1 MKRKWFN
8 VDVTILGLSL
18 SGISAAKYLASQGA
32 NCTISEKRQATAEDQ
47 TKITE
52 LEKLGIA
59 VEMGGNKEETVL
71 NSDVI
76 ITSPGIP
83 PHSEVYKLIKTHK
96 IETFGEIDLAY
107 KESNVPFIAIT
118 GTNGKTTTTKL
129 VSEILTN
136 AGLKAPAC
144 GNIGLPPTSLLE
156 EKNLDYF
163 VAEVSSYQIATNPSF
178 KPQIAV
184 FINYTPDHIDW
195 HGNEEEYFKA
205 KADLFVR
212 RQPTW
217 AVLNA
222 MDFKIAYLKL
232 DIDSN
237 VYFFGREAED
247 KCVFIKEN
255 SILIKDK
262 NKKITEVIKLDEIPL
277 KGKHNL
283 ENIMSAIAVAHITG
297 IDTEIIRSTIKN
309 FSPPEHRIEYV
320 DTIDGIEYYNDSKA
334 TNCDSTICALRAFE
348 DKKVVLIAGG
358 RDKKTDLTELC
369 AEVNKHANAVILIG
383 EASDRFEEA
392 LIKSGFKNIHKKNTF
407 EEAIDTA
414 GELKLGSVLLSPACA
429 SFDMFKNFEERGQV
443 FKDYVRNKK
452 TTR

>member
-18 SGISAAKYLASQGA
+18 SGISAAKYLALQGA
-32 NCTISEKRQATAEDQ
+32 NCTISEKRQAATEDNV
-47 TKITE
+47 KITE
-52 LEKLGIA
+52 LEKLGIK
-59 VEMGGNKEETVL
+59 VEMGGNKEETIL

-83 PHSEVYKLIKTHK
+83 PHSEVYKLIKAHK

-107 KESNVPFIAIT
+107 KETNVPFIAIT

-136 AGLKAPAC
+136 GGLKAPAC

-163 VAEVSSYQIATNPSF
+163 VTEVSSYQIATNPSF

-184 FINYTPDHIDW
+184 YINYTPDHIDW

-205 KADLFVR
+205 KADLFTR

-232 DIDSN
+232 EMDSN

-247 KCVFIKEN
+247 KCVFIKDN
-255 SILIKDK
+255 KIVIKDK
-262 NKKITEVIKLDEIPL
+262 NKNIIEVIKLDEIPL

-283 ENIMSAIAVAHITG
+283 ENVMSAIAVAHIAG
-297 IDTEIIRSTIKN
+297 IDVEIINSTVKN

-320 DTIDGIEYYNDSKA
+320 DTIDGIEYYNDSKG

-358 RDKKTDLTELC
+358 RDKGTDLTEFC

-407 EEAIDTA
+407 KEAIDTA
-414 GELKLGSVLLSPACA
+414 GELNLGSVLLSPACA

-452 TTR
+452 ATR